1 MNLHLLKLQAAMETQ
16 HGIGAGQLRD
26 ALFRLRAHYNLAGI
40 VLCCRRLTELVERF
54 PWLQVAPDIEGYPAF
69 LRVVRA
75 IGGLDDADP
84 DFLTAKISKNRRK
97 ETPLRPFSGDS
108 ALCDLLLI
116 ESGREASEAQ
126 RKVVD
131 WSQAWFAAQVFR
143 FQVRV
148 QPRAEFNA
156 YLDQVER
163 KNGMDRL
170 AHGLGSRV
178 YGAMLLLRR
187 LDDPEHAELAQA
199 VAGLLQGGLD
209 RTPELV
215 DLLGAS
221 LKKRSGISASFLAE
235 RWGVSP
241 EEVQQQIK
249 RVRELDQRFGS
260 RSKGNA
266 SADLRS
272 LSRFLES
279 VWRRGRGAS
288 SDRSMRIKS
297 RIRGDR
303 RRLDVER
310 YGEVEALPQ
319 RVEAGIAG
327 GGILMDLWLQDDR
340 PPRDDP
346 EDDAPAHQDAD
357 EGPTEPD
364 LQIFLGDGDPVGA
377 YYASKSASHHIE
389 TENALLRWPRWRL
402 SKSGLDAV
410 LGLID
415 SPADGEPLTDWARL
429 LIAVTLVT
437 GRRMPVAHAELI
449 GESSPAGDK
458 LAITLADKVLHLP
471 AARPKLKGHVDS
483 PDPLPA
489 FCAPWASALRLPLPR
504 AWHPLVD
511 RLARATRPRLL
522 RIEREADRLLDGLPP
537 EWAVSEKAIA
547 HALKLALLEA
557 GRDDLGLVKVLTDAA
572 DANTQ
577 NLIHYASYPRAE
589 VEGLWHRIVKGW
601 AGPLGNAE
609 LPTREGERVGS
620 PFGMEVEKVSRAI
633 ADLKVEVRAA
643 IQADDWTRAQTL
655 LVFYLSLWLGL
666 GTAGRGTRHPIP
678 PLISDAG
685 WAMVQDKHRPDEST
699 DRLVPLSEGLRRQ
712 IDVVRALTESFGIAD
727 PRFVTP
733 ELGDLPGL
741 PLRVFIDGQPAPF
754 QPSHW
759 RAVEAIRALPRNWAR
774 RLVRSDSPELLG
786 RFKDAG
792 LGHWV
797 RGRHP
802 WSWTSTFPAQAF
814 ARDWLAVQQ
823 RLEAELGFE
832 VLEVPELVGIKLRPP
847 ASPGWGAGSRE
858 AEPGSGSRYSDLT
871 DASIQALLASS
882 GRDGEFEAVFETEP
896 PVPEAA
902 RWLLAKAIVE
912 RRKSLMAE
920 HGRSVPLP
928 VQDALAIAAYIRKKT
943 GIPIFAPTPRSRF
956 QRNWL
961 VGSDAF
967 SDLIRVERDILP
979 AIEKDLRSLPPPE
992 DSHGL
997 RMGRLIAAI
1006 AHRAGVLD
1014 TQHIDALFVALR
1026 KDAGIEAVGE
1036 ARLVEILARTKR
1048 TTMPVRRTVF
1058 LDPFLS
1064 VLLMSERHLLIKD
1077 GRTPRDRLD
1086 RHRSTEW
1093 GRHFQT
1099 YLKALGVEDAPM
1111 LPRFLSALRQKL
1123 MVESSPILAAYAS
1136 GELFTVDLPISEFR
1150 RLAGLEVRP
1159 SSVPDQLLE
1168 GDHWHDSAK
1177 DEEEALP
1184 ADLQPGVIN
1193 LAQKFSKRQSP
1204 YLSEWLRVTLVD
1216 LKPLTK
1222 PTERLF
1228 GQFAI
1233 HLIQAEIEN
1242 RSGDRNAKAGAIFK
1256 RDLRRNLFVVWA
1268 ALAQFR
1274 DKADAI
1280 SPLCAGTLRQL
1291 MDLTAEHFATRRHR
1305 AAWSRFRSFLQSAKA
1320 GELAIPTKLGT
1331 EPADEYVSAK
1341 ILSRDE
1347 MARIEALLGSVQSG
1361 IGTAANR
1368 RAAQGHFQMTRDI
1381 GARRSETELL
1391 RSVDVDG
1398 DLIRIQEYE
1407 GRTLKT
1413 KASVRVVPLRLLAAE
1428 IRSRVEE
1435 RGQDSK
1441 ILDALAGADAS
1452 GANFY
1457 DRVSKTMKEVTR
1469 DPDIGLHHLRHTK
1482 ASLMLLRMLDN
1493 VVNLDALAAELPW
1506 LASSLPSRGDAEVL
1520 LGSAG
1525 QAGQGMKA
1533 ISALLGHLH
1542 ETTTLH
1548 HYVHSLCIAMHAH
1561 ALSRPRIPLP
1571 AAFRRRLPMGSS
1583 LYRHQQTLEAT
1594 GLTPQGV
1601 DYRLRDII
1609 EARLEKES
1617 GDVPPGQPKA
1627 AVVRRSRPVKA
1638 QSTSAHAEA
1647 SPDDGVGPIT
1657 YWEGLQRYLTH
1668 AEGPAP
1674 EGIDAIRA
1682 ALGEL
1687 TTIPSGKKGVWS
1699 ARHPM
1704 PLAGFDGTPL
1714 PAPLLAGLPVQYA
1727 IGLAGWLIRLH
1738 RERREDFDWLME
1750 RWRSASNPVSGAMN
1764 LARPGDHERALA
1776 LPRDEAVRIEIT
1788 PIHQTKSRVRP
1799 DTKLRFEM
1807 TIKLGRGAVIDPEGG
1822 QEKRGGWRSA
1832 GAVRWVMTWA
1842 TVAFD
1847 SSAIP
1852 KGGGDVE

>member
-1 MNLHLLKLQAAMETQ
+1 MNSYLSKLQAVMEAR
-16 HGIGAGQLRD
+16 HAIGAEELRD

-40 VLCCRRLTELVERF
+40 VVCCRRLVELVDRF
-54 PWLQVAPDIEGYPAF
+54 AWLQVAPDIDGYPGF

-84 DFLTAKISKNRRK
+84 HFLTAKTSRNRKN

-116 ESGREASEAQ
+116 EPGRDASEAQ
-126 RKVVD
+126 RELFS
-131 WSQAWFAAQVFR
+131 WAQAWFAAQVFR

-148 QPRAEFNA
+148 QPRSEYDA

-163 KNGMDRL
+163 KTDMDRL
-170 AHGLGSRV
+170 VHGQGSRV
-178 YGAMLLLRR
+178 YGAMRLLRM
-187 LDDPEHAELAQA
+187 LGDPEQAELAQE
-199 VAGLLQGGLD
+199 VTGLLQGGLD
-209 RTPELV
+209 RTPQLV
-215 DLLGAS
+215 ELLGAS
-221 LKKRSGISASFLAE
+221 LKKRSGIGAGLLAE
-235 RWGVSP
+235 RSGVSQ
-241 EEVQQQIK
+241 EEVQQQIR
-249 RVRELDQRFGS
+249 RVRELDRRFG
-260 RSKGNA
+260 RRPKDED
-266 SADLRS
+266 SADLRL
-272 LSRFLES
+272 LSRFLEA

-288 SDRSMRIKS
+288 ADRSARIKG
-297 RIRGDR
+297 RIRGEQ

-327 GGILMDLWLQDDR
+327 GGILMDLWVRDDR

-346 EDDAPAHQDAD
+346 EDDAPANQDAD
-357 EGPTEPD
+357 DGPTEPE

-389 TENALLRWPRWRL
+389 SENALLRWPRWRL
-402 SKSGLDAV
+402 SKGGLDCV

-415 SPADGEPLTDWARL
+415 APANGEPLTDWARL
-429 LIAVTLVT
+429 LIAVSLVT
-437 GRRMPVAHAELI
+437 GRRLPVAHAELVA
-449 GESSPAGDK
+449 EANPAGDK
-458 LAITLADKVLHLP
+458 LAITLVDKVLHLP
-471 AARPKLKGHVDS
+471 AGRPELRGYDDS
-483 PDPLPA
+483 PDPLPE
-489 FCAPWASALRLPLPR
+489 FCAPWASTLRLPLPR

-511 RLARATRPRLL
+511 RVAGTTRPRLS
-522 RIEREADRLLDGLPP
+522 RIEREADHLLDSLPP
-537 EWAVSEKAIA
+537 ELAVSEKAIA

-577 NLIHYASYPRAE
+577 NLIHYASYPRGE
-589 VEGLWHRIVKGW
+589 VEALWHRIVRGW
-601 AGPLGNAE
+601 AGPLGDVE
-609 LPTREGERVGS
+609 LPVREGERVGS
-620 PFGMEVEKVSRAI
+620 PFGMEVEKVARAV
-633 ADLKVEVRAA
+633 ADLKADVRAA

-655 LVFYLSLWLGL
+655 LVLYLSLWLGL
-666 GTAGRGTRHPIP
+666 GTAGRGTRHPVP
-678 PLISDAG
+678 PLISDDG
-685 WAMVQDKHRPDEST
+685 WALVQDKHRPDAST

-712 IDVVRALTESFGIAD
+712 IEVVRALTESFGIAD
-727 PRFVTP
+727 PSFVVP
-733 ELGDLPGL
+733 EPGDMPGL
-741 PLRVFIDGQPAPF
+741 PLRVFVDGQPAPF

-759 RAVEAIRALPRNWAR
+759 RAVEAIRVLPRNWAR
-774 RLVRSDSPELLG
+774 RLVRSDSPDLLG

-814 ARDWLAVQQ
+814 ARAWLAVQA
-823 RLEAELGFE
+823 RLEAALGFE
-832 VLEVPELVGIKLRPP
+832 VIEVPELAGIKLRPP
-847 ASPGWGAGSRE
+847 ASPGWGAGNRE
-858 AEPGSGSRYSDLT
+858 AEPGPASRDSDLT
-871 DASIQALLASS
+871 DESIQALLASS
-882 GRDGEFEAVFETEP
+882 GRNGEFEAVFETEP
-896 PVPEAA
+896 RVPEAA

-920 HGRSVPLP
+920 RGRSVPLP
-928 VQDALAIAAYIRKKT
+928 VQDALAIAAYIRKET

-961 VGSDAF
+961 VASDAF
-967 SDLIRVERDILP
+967 SDWIRLEREVLP
-979 AIEKDLRSLPPPE
+979 AIEKDLRSLPPE
-992 DSHGL
+992 EGSHGL
-997 RMGRLIAAI
+997 RIGRLIAAV

-1014 TQHIDALFVALR
+1014 TQHIDALFAALR
-1026 KDAGIEAVGE
+1026 KDTGIEAVGE

-1048 TTMPVRRTVF
+1048 TTRPVRRTVF

-1064 VLLMSERHLLIKD
+1064 VLLMSERHILIRD

-1099 YLKALGVEDAPM
+1099 YLRALGIEDAPT

-1123 MVESSPILAAYAS
+1123 MLESSPILAAYAS

-1150 RLAGLEVRP
+1150 RLAGFEVRP
-1159 SSVPDQLLE
+1159 SSVPDELLE
-1168 GDHWHDSAK
+1168 GDHWHDNAK

-1193 LAQKFSKRQSP
+1193 LARKFSTRQSP
-1204 YLSEWLRVTLVD
+1204 YLSEWLRVTRDD
-1216 LKPLTK
+1216 LKALKT
-1222 PTERLF
+1222 PTQRLF
-1228 GQFAI
+1228 GQFAL

-1242 RSGDRNAKAGAIFK
+1242 RSADRNAKVRSLFK
-1256 RDLRRNLFVVWA
+1256 RDLRRNLTVVWS

-1280 SPLCAGTLRQL
+1280 NPLGAGTLRQL

-1305 AAWSRFRSFLQSAKA
+1305 AAWSRFRSFLQSADA
-1320 GELAIPTKLGT
+1320 DEIAIPIELGT
-1331 EPADEYVSAK
+1331 EPANEYVSAK
-1341 ILSRDE
+1341 ILSREE
-1347 MARIEALLGSVQSG
+1347 MDRIESLLSSVQSS
-1361 IGTAANR
+1361 IGTVASR
-1368 RAAQGHFQMTRDI
+1368 RAAQGHFQLTRDI
-1381 GARRSETELL
+1381 GARRAETELL
-1391 RSVDVDG
+1391 RLVDVDG
-1398 DLIRIQEYE
+1398 DLMRIQEYE

-1413 KASVRVVPLRLLAAE
+1413 KASARVVPLQLLAAE
-1428 IRSRVEE
+1428 IRARVEE
-1435 RGQDSK
+1435 RGEEETV
-1441 ILDALAGADAS
+1441 LDALAGADVS

-1457 DRVSKTMKEVTR
+1457 DRVSKAMKEVTR

-1482 ASLMLLRMLDN
+1482 ASLMLLQMLDN
-1493 VVNLDALAAELPW
+1493 VVPLDALAAELPW
-1506 LASSLPSRGDAEVL
+1506 LASSLPLREDAEVL

-1561 ALSRPRIPLP
+1561 ALSRQRILLP

-1583 LYRHQQTLEAT
+1583 LYRYQQTLEAA
-1594 GLTPQGV
+1594 GLTAQGV

-1609 EARLEKES
+1609 EARLEKASAEAM
-1617 GDVPPGQPKA
+1617 PGQPSP
-1627 AVVRRSRPVKA
+1627 AVVRRSRPIA
-1638 QSTSAHAEA
+1638 ARS
-1647 SPDDGVGPIT
+1647 SPARGAPGPNDGVDRIT
-1657 YWEGLQRYLTH
+1657 YWEGLQRYLTD
-1668 AEGPAP
+1668 AEGSAP
-1674 EGIDAIRA
+1674 EGIGAIRV
-1682 ALGEL
+1682 ALREM
-1687 TTIPSGKKGVWS
+1687 TTIPSGKKGTWS

-1714 PAPLLAGLPVQYA
+1714 PAPLLAGLPVKHA
-1727 IGLAGWLIRLH
+1727 IGLAEWLIRLH
-1738 RERREDFDWLME
+1738 RERREDFEWLME
-1750 RWRSASNPVSGAMN
+1750 RWRHASNPVSGGMN
-1764 LARPGDHERALA
+1764 LNRSGDYERAMA
-1776 LPRDEAVRIEIT
+1776 LRSDEAVRIQIT
-1788 PIHQTKSRVRP
+1788 LIHQTKSRVRP
-1799 DTKLRFEM
+1799 DAKRRYEM
-1807 TIKLGRGAVIDPEGG
+1807 TIKLGERAVVEPSVAL
-1822 QEKRGGWRSA
+1822 EKRRGWRSA

-1847 SSAIP
+1847 SPATHEGWS
-1852 KGGGDVE
+1852 G

>member
-1 MNLHLLKLQAAMETQ
+1 MNSHLPKLQAALESS
-16 HGIGAGQLRD
+16 HGIELAELRET
-26 ALFRLRAHYNLAGI
+26 LFRLRAHYNLAGI
-40 VLCCRRLTELVERF
+40 VVCCRRLVELVDRF

-69 LRVVRA
+69 IQVVRA
-75 IGGLDDADP
+75 LGGLDDADP
-84 DFLTAKISKNRRK
+84 HFLTAKTSRNRKN

-116 ESGREASEAQ
+116 EPGRDASEAQ
-126 RKVVD
+126 RELYS
-131 WSQAWFAAQVFR
+131 WAQAWFAAQVFR

-148 QPRAEFNA
+148 QPRAEYDA

-163 KNGMDRL
+163 KTDMDRL
-170 AHGLGSRV
+170 VHGHGSRV
-178 YGAMLLLRR
+178 YGAMRLLRM
-187 LDDPEHAELAQA
+187 LGDPEHAELAQE

-209 RTPELV
+209 RTSQLV

-221 LKKRSGISASFLAE
+221 LKKRSGIGADVIAE
-235 RWGVSP
+235 RSGVP
-241 EEVQQQIK
+241 QEEVQQQIK
-249 RVRELDQRFGS
+249 RVRELDRRFGR
-260 RSKGNA
+260 RSSGED
-266 SADLRS
+266 SADLRL

-288 SDRSMRIKS
+288 PDRLMRIRS
-297 RIRGDR
+297 RIRRDR

-327 GGILMDLWLQDDR
+327 GGILMDLWVRDDR
-340 PPRDDP
+340 PPRDDSA
-346 EDDAPAHQDAD
+346 DDAPAHQDAD
-357 EGPTEPD
+357 EGPTEPE

-402 SKSGLDAV
+402 SKGGLDAV
-410 LGLID
+410 LELID
-415 SPADGEPLTDWARL
+415 SPAGEEPLTEWARL
-429 LIAVTLVT
+429 LIAISLVT
-437 GRRMPVAHAELI
+437 GRRLPLAHAELVA
-449 GESSPAGDK
+449 EANPAGDK
-458 LAITLADKVLHLP
+458 LAIMLADKVLHLP
-471 AARPKLKGHVDS
+471 AARPELRGHDDS
-483 PDPLPA
+483 PDPLPE
-489 FCAPWASALRLPLPR
+489 FCAPWASTLRLPLPK
-504 AWHPLVD
+504 AWHSLVD
-511 RLARATRPRLL
+511 RVAGTTRPRLS
-522 RIEREADRLLDGLPP
+522 RIEREADRLLDSLPP
-537 EWAVSEKAIA
+537 ELAVSEKAIA

-577 NLIHYASYPRAE
+577 NLIHYASYPRGE
-589 VEGLWHRIVKGW
+589 VEAFWHRIVRGW
-601 AGPLGNAE
+601 AGPLGDVE
-609 LPTREGERVGS
+609 LPVREGERVGS
-620 PFGMEVEKVSRAI
+620 PFGMEIEKVARAV
-633 ADLKVEVRAA
+633 ADLKAEVRVA
-643 IQADDWTRAQTL
+643 IQADDWTRVQTL
-655 LVFYLSLWLGL
+655 LVLYLSLWLGL

-685 WAMVQDKHRPDEST
+685 WALVQDKHRPDAST

-712 IDVVRALTESFGIAD
+712 IEVVRALTESFGIAD
-727 PRFVTP
+727 PAFVAP
-733 ELGDLPGL
+733 ELGDFPGL
-741 PLRVFIDGQPAPF
+741 PLRVFVDGQPAPF

-759 RAVEAIRALPRNWAR
+759 RAVEAIRVLPRNWAR

-814 ARDWLAVQQ
+814 ARDWLAVQA
-823 RLEAELGFE
+823 RLEAALGFE
-832 VLEVPELVGIKLRPP
+832 VIEVPELAGIKHRPP

-858 AEPGSGSRYSDLT
+858 VEPGPASRESDMT
-871 DASIQALLASS
+871 DASIQALLASC
-882 GRDGEFEAVFETEP
+882 GRNGEFEAVFQNKP

-902 RWLLAKAIVE
+902 RWLLAKAIVDRRQSLVVE
-912 RRKSLMAE
+912 R
-920 HGRSVPLP
+920 GRSVPLP
-928 VQDALAIAAYIRKKT
+928 VQDALAIAAYIRKET

-961 VGSDAF
+961 VAGDAF
-967 SDLIRVERDILP
+967 SDWIRLEREVLP
-979 AIEKDLRSLPPPE
+979 AIEKDLRSLPPE
-992 DSHGL
+992 EGSHGL
-997 RMGRLIAAI
+997 RIGRLIAAI

-1014 TQHIDALFVALR
+1014 TQHIDALFAALR

-1064 VLLMSERHLLIKD
+1064 VLLMSERHLLIRD

-1099 YLKALGVEDAPM
+1099 YLRALGIEDAPT

-1123 MVESSPILAAYAS
+1123 MLESSPILAAYAS

-1150 RLAGLEVRP
+1150 RLAGFEVRP
-1159 SSVPDQLLE
+1159 SSVPDELLE
-1168 GDHWHDSAK
+1168 GDHWHDNAK

-1184 ADLQPGVIN
+1184 ADLQQGVIS
-1193 LAQKFSKRQSP
+1193 LARKFSTRQSP
-1204 YLSEWLRVTLVD
+1204 YLSEWLRVTRDD
-1216 LKPLTK
+1216 LKALKT

-1228 GQFAI
+1228 GQFAL

-1242 RSGDRNAKAGAIFK
+1242 RSADRNAKVRSLFK
-1256 RDLRRNLFVVWA
+1256 RDLRRNLAVVWA

-1274 DKADAI
+1274 HKADAI
-1280 SPLCAGTLRQL
+1280 SPLGAGTLRQL

-1305 AAWSRFRSFLQSAKA
+1305 AAWSRFRSFLQSADA
-1320 GELAIPTKLGT
+1320 DEIAIPIVLGN
-1331 EPADEYVSAK
+1331 EPPDEYVSAK
-1341 ILSRDE
+1341 ILSREE
-1347 MARIEALLGSVQSG
+1347 MDQIDALLGSVLSG
-1361 IGTAANR
+1361 IGTPANR
-1368 RAAQGHFQMTRDI
+1368 RAAQGHFQLTRDI
-1381 GARRSETELL
+1381 GARRAETELL

-1398 DLIRIQEYE
+1398 DLMRIQEYE

-1413 KASVRVVPLRLLAAE
+1413 KASVRVVPLQLLAEA
-1428 IRSRVEE
+1428 IRTHVEG
-1435 RGQDSK
+1435 RGQESK
-1441 ILDALAGADAS
+1441 VLDALASSDVS

-1457 DRVSKTMKEVTR
+1457 DRVSKAMKEVTR

-1506 LASSLPSRGDAEVL
+1506 LASSMPPRKDVEVL

-1561 ALSRPRIPLP
+1561 VLSRPRISLP

-1583 LYRHQQTLEAT
+1583 LYRHQQTLEAA
-1594 GLTPQGV
+1594 GLTPEGV
-1601 DYRLRDII
+1601 DYLLRDII
-1609 EARLEKES
+1609 EARLEKER
-1617 GDVPPGQPKA
+1617 GDATTGQTKG
-1627 AVVRRSRPVKA
+1627 AVLRHSRPMA
-1638 QSTSAHAEA
+1638 SRSTSANGEE
-1647 SPDDGVGPIT
+1647 SPDDGVARIT
-1657 YWEGLQRYLTH
+1657 YWEGLQRYLT
-1668 AEGPAP
+1668 EGEGAAP
-1674 EGIDAIRA
+1674 EGIDEIRA
-1682 ALGEL
+1682 ALGDL

-1714 PAPLLAGLPVQYA
+1714 PAPLLAGLPVKYA
-1727 IGLAGWLIRLH
+1727 IGLAGWLITLH
-1738 RERREDFDWLME
+1738 RERREDFDWLTD
-1750 RWRSASNPVSGAMN
+1750 RWRNASNPVSGAMN
-1764 LARPGDHERALA
+1764 LNLAGDHERASA
-1776 LPRDEAVRIEIT
+1776 LPSDESARIEIT
-1788 PIHQTKSRVRP
+1788 RIHQTKSRVRP
-1799 DTKLRFEM
+1799 DTKPRYQM
-1807 TIKLGRGAVIDPEGG
+1807 TIKLGGRAVLDPESGV
-1822 QEKRGGWRSA
+1822 EKRGGWRSA
-1832 GAVRWVMTWA
+1832 GAVRWVMTWVA
-1842 TVAFD
+1842 VAFEPFVTRR
-1847 SSAIP
+1847 ST
-1852 KGGGDVE
+1852 GGKT